1 MKPAGQAGVPRP
13 PPVRS
18 RHGSCK
24 GRSAMGQL
32 IEVFAEGLERLG
44 LPLLGMVL
52 WSLRSV
58 LFALLVL
65 GAFGVG
71 FRLGFA
77 AH

>member
-1 MKPAGQAGVPRP
+1 
-13 PPVRS
+13 
-18 RHGSCK
+18 
-24 GRSAMGQL
+24 MGQL

-44 LPLLGMVL
+44 LPLLGMVF
-52 WSLRSV
+52 WSLRSG